1 MSCVTSDVIPVFGY
15 VSSAARVSCPYPAGY
30 EDYEKYLC
38 KNDCNDDDDV
48 LVKSKGNSNK
58 YSIYDDQKALT
69 FTVTISHLR
78 FDDAGKYWCGV
89 TRTGNDI
96 YTEVKLEVAN
106 DRWVGTPTKIQG
118 NEEGLVSINCSY
130 KTDDDVNNLK
140 YVCTGNR
147 RSVCLQQA
155 IITSNKRQNGRFKLT
170 DDKNARVF
178 TVTISRLSLRDSGS
192 YLFGVQ
198 RNAGWD
204 GFCAFELEVKDW
216 CCVTSKYM
224 KGIEG
229 RQITWQCP
237 YPREHRNNRMFICK
251 GNQRS
256 DCTDMMGQTRFAVHS
271 VSSSSFSVSITNLEA
286 RDAGTYWCRSNSEWS
301 VGSYIQVHLSVVYQ
315 RQTTTVT
322 AKVTTASPQ
331 TTTSIPDESDQGGAL
346 YGLFVGPP
354 VLLMIVIIIILVV
367 CKKKCHKV
375 K

>member
-1 MSCVTSDVIPVFGY
+1 
-15 VSSAARVSCPYPAGY
+15 
-30 EDYEKYLC
+30 
-38 KNDCNDDDDV
+38 
-48 LVKSKGNSNK
+48 
-58 YSIYDDQKALT
+58 
-69 FTVTISHLR
+69 
-78 FDDAGKYWCGV
+78 
-89 TRTGNDI
+89 
-96 YTEVKLEVAN
+96 
-106 DRWVGTPTKIQG
+106 
-118 NEEGLVSINCSY
+118 
-130 KTDDDVNNLK
+130 
-140 YVCTGNR
+140 
-147 RSVCLQQA
+147 
-155 IITSNKRQNGRFKLT
+155 
-170 DDKNARVF
+170 NARVF

-301 VGSYIQVHLSVVYQ
+301 VGSYIQVHLSVDRARRRTVYQ

-375 K
+375 KG